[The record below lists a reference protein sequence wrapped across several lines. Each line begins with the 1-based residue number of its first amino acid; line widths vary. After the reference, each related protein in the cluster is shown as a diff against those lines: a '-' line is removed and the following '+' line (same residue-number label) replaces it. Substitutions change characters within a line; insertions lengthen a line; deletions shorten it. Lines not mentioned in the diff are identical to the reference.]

1 MSWLAIRS
9 IARAEAAAIYRSW
22 LVRIWV
28 GFALLTL
35 LFPVLIASGQEEAVS
50 DVVGGWLAVYFVPS
64 AVVAAVFGAG
74 AISQDTD
81 IAADS
86 ILTRA
91 VTRYDYVAAKLLSR
105 VFVVATVHVTAT
117 LPMVFLA
124 RRAGSDDATT
134 DGLIM
139 SSLLT
144 GVLLVFLTVLGV
156 AAGTVLRNLA
166 IAAVAIMVA
175 FLSEGLIFD
184 FLDIAFLSPTQVI
197 RELPETIRGEIGAWE
212 QARVLLAFTA
222 GAIISALAA
231 LQVFE
236 RREL

>member
-1 MSWLAIRS
+1 MSWLAVRS

-28 GFALLTL
+28 GFALLTAL
-35 LFPVLIASGQEEAVS
+35 LPVLIASGQEEVVS
-50 DVVGGWLAVYFVPS
+50 DVIGGWLAIYFVPS
-64 AVVAAVFGAG
+64 AIVAAVFGAG
-74 AISQDTD
+74 AITQDID
-81 IAADS
+81 VAADS
-86 ILTRA
+86 ILTRG

-105 VFVVATVHVTAT
+105 ASVVATVHVTAT

-124 RRAGSDDATT
+124 RRAGLDDATT
-134 DGLIM
+134 GGLIM
-139 SSLLT
+139 SSVLT

-175 FLSEGLIFD
+175 FFSEGLIFD
-184 FLDIAFLSPTQVI
+184 FLDLTFLSPTRVI
-197 RELPETIRGEIGAWE
+197 GELPETIRGETGAWE
-212 QARVLLAFTA
+212 QAHVLLAFTA
-222 GAIISALAA
+222 GAIMFALAA
-231 LQVFE
+231 FQVFE